1 MAKKRFSVEQIIGH
15 LREAEVLLSQGMT
28 VGEIC
33 RRIGVSEQSY
43 YRWRREY
50 GGLKVDQVRRL
61 RELEAENGRLKRA
74 VADLTLDKLILKEAA
89 GGKLVSPERRRRC
102 VQHVQRLHHVSE
114 RRACRVL
121 GQPRTTQRYAAVARP
136 DEDALTAAIIR
147 LASQYGRYGYR
158 RITALLRTEGWHVN
172 HKRVERIW
180 RREGLKVPTKQ
191 PKRGRLWLNDGSCIR
206 LRPSWRNHVW
216 AYDFVQAR
224 THDGRAFKML
234 TVIDEFT
241 RQCLA
246 IEVARRLRS
255 DDVLQ
260 VLADLMV
267 QHGAPGHIRSDNGP
281 EFTAKAVRTW
291 LARIKVETL
300 FIEPGSPWENGF
312 NESFNGKLRDE
323 LLNGEIFYTL
333 KEAQVLIERW
343 RRHYNTIR
351 PHSALGYRPPAP
363 EAIQHHRVDLFSALD
378 GL

>member
-1 MAKKRFSVEQIIGH
+1 M
-15 LREAEVLLSQGMT
+15 
-28 VGEIC
+28 
-33 RRIGVSEQSY
+33 
-43 YRWRREY
+43 
-50 GGLKVDQVRRL
+50 
-61 RELEAENGRLKRA
+61 
-74 VADLTLDKLILKEAA
+74 
-89 GGKLVSPERRRRC
+89 
-102 VQHVQRLHHVSE
+102 QRLHRVSE

-121 GQPRTTQRYAAVARP
+121 GQPRTTQRYAAVARS
-136 DEDALTAAIIR
+136 DEDALTAAIIC

-224 THDGRAFKML
+224 THDGRAFKIL

-241 RQCLA
+241 RECLA

-281 EFTAKAVRTW
+281 EFTAKAVRAW

-378 GL
+378 GLQTDQRYRNAASTLN

>member
-1 MAKKRFSVEQIIGH
+1 M
-15 LREAEVLLSQGMT
+15 
-28 VGEIC
+28 
-33 RRIGVSEQSY
+33 
-43 YRWRREY
+43 
-50 GGLKVDQVRRL
+50 
-61 RELEAENGRLKRA
+61 
-74 VADLTLDKLILKEAA
+74 
-89 GGKLVSPERRRRC
+89 
-102 VQHVQRLHHVSE
+102 QRLHHVSE

-136 DEDALTAAIIR
+136 DEDALTVAIIR

-191 PKRGRLWLNDGSCIR
+191 PKRGRLWLNDGSCLR
-206 LRPSWRNHVW
+206 LRPSWQNHVW

-241 RQCLA
+241 RECLA

-267 QHGAPGHIRSDNGP
+267 QHGAPDHIRSDNGP
-281 EFTAKAVRTW
+281 EFTAKAVRAW
-291 LARIKVETL
+291 LTRVEVKTL

-333 KEAQVLIERW
+333 QEAQVLIERW

-363 EAIQHHRVDLFSALD
+363 EAIRHHRVDLFSALD
-378 GL
+378 GLQTDQRYRNAASTLN